1 LSLLTTSVLEKEF
14 ISRRLSILLTAV
26 LASIWFSFLFRLVV
40 LLIILKIAEI
50 IITKI
55 KLRILSKTNDIE
67 AIKQIKTIFRLI
79 HNIINFLLVS
89 LAILAFL
96 GKIGVDVKPL
106 LATAGVAGLAVGF
119 ASKRFLEDIIV
130 GIIIITSGQIRMGD
144 YVEIAGKEGSVEN
157 IDLKL
162 VTLRDSN
169 GNVHYIRNGLIDIIT
184 NYTRDYSYAL
194 LDLGVS
200 YDEDPDNVMAVMK
213 DIFYNQL
220 KANPE
225 FAPKILD
232 DIELQG
238 LKEFADSSIVIRSRI
253 KTLPK
258 EQWAVQRE
266 FNKLILKKFKEE
278 NIEIPY
284 PYQTVLLKNYPQS

>member
-1 LSLLTTSVLEKEF
+1 MYAIFQHYDSYQE
-14 ISRRLSILLTAV
+14 ILTAV
-26 LASIWFSFLFRLVV
+26 LGSIWFSFLFRLVV

-220 KANPE
+220 KVNPE
-225 FAPKILD
+225 FAPKILG

-284 PYQTVLLKNYPQS
+284 PYQTVLLKNYPHT

>member
-1 LSLLTTSVLEKEF
+1 MHAIFQHYDSYQE
-14 ISRRLSILLTAV
+14 ILTAV
-26 LASIWFSFLFRLVV
+26 LGSIWFSFLFRLVV

-220 KANPE
+220 KVNPE
-225 FAPKILD
+225 FAPKILG

-258 EQWAVQRE
+258 EQWTVQRE

-284 PYQTVLLKNYPQS
+284 PYQTVLLKNYPHT